1 MFLTGLIDVGNSLFV
16 RLLKKIGE
24 VGRSEWN
31 AVLGSCD
38 ADGLM
43 TGDDAVTTGSTQTSP
58 GIDSLS
64 AVCPFLHYD
73 WIRALEES
81 GCASTRAGT
90 FHLLVACL
98 LARCCN
104 RVREEG

>member
-1 MFLTGLIDVGNSLFV
+1 MVITGLVDVGNSLFV
-16 RLLKKIGE
+16 RLLNNIGE

-43 TGDDAVTTGSTQTSP
+43 TGDDDADAAVADSTQASS
-58 GIDSLS
+58 GVDSLS

-73 WIRALEES
+73 WIQALEES
-81 GCASTRAGT
+81 GCASTRAGNVT
-90 FHLLVACL
+90 YDLLVAGC
-98 LARCCN
+98 
-104 RVREEG
+104 E